1 MTKQEKQKQKNGSTN
16 RQGRTFAGIPQ
27 RPGSRG
33 GQEQP
38 GNQPRQERSGN
49 QPRLAKVAVKT
60 MPQPDPVIEQTE
72 AQPLVEI
79 PAQPQSQPIEIPR
92 GVRRRQL
99 LIGGAGLAASLV
111 GLGGWYWVQAGHG
124 LNFSVGN
131 NTGGGRQSGDQVVV
145 RWNETA
151 LQAIRAVQPDMP
163 VAARAL
169 AVVHTA
175 MFDAWAAYDAT
186 ALGTR
191 LGSGLRRP
199 SNEWT
204 QENKQQAI
212 SYAAYIALLDLF
224 PDQRASFQKALRA
237 FGYDPQQRSKDMS
250 KPAGVGNLAA
260 QAVLDF
266 RHNDGSNQLGNL
278 TFGAYG
284 DYTGYQPVNTLTTV
298 KDPNRWQPLRIDN
311 PRVGLENQRFKCAQW
326 GNVTPFAL
334 TSAAQFVPR
343 TGPARYPAS
352 LYTTQAQQIIQYS
365 ANLTDEQKVIAE
377 YWGNGPKQEEPAGQW
392 SLFAQ
397 YLSQRDNHT
406 LDQNVKLFFALGN
419 AMLDASIACWATKRA
434 YDSET
439 PVDAIRYLYKGKQI
453 RAWAGAG
460 KEVQFMNAQ
469 YWLPYLPLS
478 LSAPGPEY
486 CSEQSAFG
494 AAAAAV
500 LRNFT
505 GSDRLETSYTW
516 RAGTSKIEASAPATA
531 ITLSWAT
538 FTDAA
543 NQAGMA
549 GRYGGIHF
557 TQSDLAGRTLGKQVG
572 EQVWRKAQGYIGGHG
587 SS

>member
-1 MTKQEKQKQKNGSTN
+1 MTKQEKQKQKNSSTN
-16 RQGRTFAGIPQ
+16 GQGRTSTGIPQ
-27 RPGSRG
+27 RPGNQARSER
-33 GQEQP
+33 P
-38 GNQPRQERSGN
+38 GNH
-49 QPRLAKVAVKT
+49 PRLAKVAVKT
-60 MPQPDPVIEQTE
+60 IPQPDTLIERAET
-72 AQPLVEI
+72 QPLVEV
-79 PAQPQSQPIEIPR
+79 PAQPQPQPIEIPR
-92 GVRRRQL
+92 GMRRRQL

-111 GLGGWYWVQAGHG
+111 GLGGWYWVQAGHRV
-124 LNFSVGN
+124 NVGFGS
-131 NTGGGRQSGDQVVV
+131 NTGNESRSGDQVVV

-151 LQAIRAVQPDMP
+151 LQAIRDVQPDMP

-169 AVVHTA
+169 AIMHTA

-191 LGSGLRRP
+191 LGAGLRRP

-224 PDQRASFQKALRA
+224 PSEQASFQKTLRA
-237 FGYDPQQRSKDMS
+237 FGYDPQQRSKDMGT
-250 KPAGVGNLAA
+250 PAGVGNLAA

-278 TFGAYG
+278 IFGAYG
-284 DYTGYQPVNTLTTV
+284 DYTHYQPLNTLTTL
-298 KDPNRWQPLRIDN
+298 KDPNRWQPLRIND
-311 PRVGLENQRFKCAQW
+311 PRVGLRDQQFRCAQW

-334 TSAAQFVPR
+334 TSAIQFVPR

-397 YLSQRDNHT
+397 FISQRDKHT

-439 PVDAIRYLYKGKQI
+439 PVDAVRYLYKGKQI

-460 KEVQFMNAQ
+460 KDVQFMNAQ

-494 AAAAAV
+494 AAAAAI

-516 RAGTSKIEASAPATA
+516 RAGTSKVEASVPATNV
-531 ITLSWAT
+531 TLSWET

-557 TQSDLAGRTLGKQVG
+557 AQSDLDGRTMGKRVG
-572 EQVWRKAQGYIGGHG
+572 EEVWRKAQGYVSGHG